1 MTRAAIP
8 YAAADIS
15 ALAKFLRDQ
24 LSARTEPPG
33 HVEMLNLLA
42 RAAGARNFQHF
53 RALATVA
60 PAPSAPPADLR
71 RVEKV
76 ARQFDARGRLMTWP
90 AKPSHQALALW
101 ALWADMPPVTSFTEQ
116 SFSAWL
122 SARHQFGDPAILRRS
137 MVSAGL
143 VSRTLDCRD
152 YRRIEQPPPADARAL
167 FAALRARRGDPG
179 R

>member
-24 LSARTEPPG
+24 LSARATPPG

-53 RALATVA
+53 RAMAGPA
-60 PAPSAPPADLR
+60 PALPAQPAADMK

-76 ARQFDARGRLMTWP
+76 ARLFDANGRLLSWP
-90 AKPSHQALALW
+90 AKSTHQALALW
-101 ALWADMPPVTSFTEQ
+101 AFWAAIPPGESFSEQ
-116 SFSAWL
+116 GFSAWL
-122 SARHQFGDPAILRRS
+122 SARHSFGDSAILRRS
-137 MVSAGL
+137 MVGAEL
-143 VSRTLDCRD
+143 VSRTTDGRD
-152 YRRIEQPPPADARAL
+152 YRRIEQRPTPDALAL
-167 FAALRARRGDPG
+167 IAALKARI
-179 R
+179 